1 MSTTSA
7 NPAKSIKQATAT
19 ANGTVSRET
28 LLDYLNAAAK
38 SMRRLELGIGV
49 VAWLT
54 TLLLLLV
61 AAVFIDH
68 WVLPLN
74 TFARFTVC
82 GLLIAWTAWWVPR
95 RVIPLLFQPIHPE
108 HAARTIEKLYP
119 SMKESLISWLQLSTT
134 DDRTPRGVL
143 AVVARF
149 AARNLKGAESASVL
163 DTGALL
169 KLTSFFA
176 VCLFA
181 FIIYIVAAPKSSV
194 VAISRIMMP
203 WASIS
208 PASRVVITE
217 VKPGTTKITQGTNLP
232 ISIGTR
238 GMYQQ
243 DEVYLRYDLSDGQKV
258 GQRIRMKTDVEGLSY
273 SINFGEGIGG
283 IHQPLSYW
291 VEAGDAVAGPF
302 GVKIQTVP
310 IVAVD
315 RLELQF
321 PKYTKLKDRTIQKDG
336 SCEVPE
342 GTRLRIFAHANQP
355 MEKSRIEFDPIIE
368 RGVLVHTSGLL
379 DLKTQG
385 TEIEG
390 EWIAKLNKEKNN
402 PTLGKFQIKA
412 TNSLGER
419 NDSPVIYST
428 KVLADLPPVVRL
440 QSELPSM
447 VELPQDQIL
456 EIEIRTNDPDYGLTL
471 VSAIGK
477 SPNALSNA
485 MPIFESTLFES
496 SEGSFGQKVLK
507 YDFSPTELGLQI
519 NTEVEFTAKAF
530 DNRCNPGSDIPEPN
544 ISFSSPIKIK
554 VVKALKQPA
563 ENTKKPQ
570 NTTNS
575 YEKPE
580 GKNQKNPPPQPNKDP
595 QKQGQGANSSPQSEP
610 SDQPNEKSEPS
621 QAKNQKSKGSSSN
634 EQSSK
639 GNEKPSDKKNQ
650 KGSGSSGDGNSEQ
663 SGSAESNEDQ
673 AGGSGQ
679 SGNQSKTSKK
689 SNGSSSG
696 SGNASSN
703 DPSDNDSTDGSPSG
717 SNQPSFEKSSKPN
730 SKPSSSDPS
739 KSSNEQGSEQSGA
752 PNQEQGRNEGGEAS
766 KETGDSSTAPSKPE
780 HDGERFDAINELREK
795 REREK
800 QQGTGNSGNRDSSS
814 NQPSGANERTSS
826 KEERQSSKSEDGNLD
841 LGNKSESG
849 KSESGKSESGKSES
863 GKSESGKS
871 ESGKSESGKSESGKS
886 ESGKSES
893 GKSGKEPSNSKSGS
907 SSAKGQSPQGA
918 KGPSNSADSGQPN
931 QPEEA
936 DIKPPEAPSSTEY
949 ADELTDLALDYLKEQ
964 RDQPDP
970 ELLRRLEWTK
980 NDMQKFLDRWTQ
992 AKEEAKT
999 NPNKKQELEAALRS
1013 LGLKSSKSQAKKSS
1027 DRDDL
1032 LKGYLENGSRTR
1044 PPESIREKV
1053 EKFRRAADKINQ

>member
-7 NPAKSIKQATAT
+7 NPAKSIKQAAAT
-19 ANGTVSRET
+19 ANGSVSRET
-28 LLDYLNAAAK
+28 LLDYLNTAAK
-38 SMRRLELGIGV
+38 SMRRLELGIGIV
-49 VAWLT
+49 VWLT

-68 WVLPLN
+68 WVVPLN
-74 TFARFTVC
+74 TLARFTVC

-149 AARNLKGAESASVL
+149 AARNLNGAESASVL

-169 KLTSFFA
+169 KLSSFFA

-194 VAISRIMMP
+194 VAMSRIMMP

-273 SINFGEGIGG
+273 SINFGEGMGG

-390 EWIAKLNKEKNN
+390 EWIAKLNEEKNN
-402 PTLGKFQIKA
+402 PTLSKYQIKA

-428 KVLADLPPVVRL
+428 NVLADLPPVVRL

-447 VELPQDQIL
+447 IELPQDQRL

-477 SPNALSNA
+477 SPNSLSNA
-485 MPIFESTLFES
+485 VPMFESTLFES

-519 NTEVEFTAKAF
+519 NTEVEFTAKAA
-530 DNRCNPGSDIPEPN
+530 DNRCKPGTDNPEPN
-544 ISFSSPIKIK
+544 VSYSSPIKIK

-563 ENTKKPQ
+563 ENAKKPQ
-570 NTTNS
+570 NAANN
-575 YEKPE
+575 EKNPE
-580 GKNQKNPPPQPNKDP
+580 GKNQKNPTPEPNQDP
-595 QKQGQGANSSPQSEP
+595 KKQGQGENSSQQTEP
-610 SDQPNEKSEPS
+610 ADPPNEKNEKSEPS
-621 QAKNQKSKGSSSN
+621 QDKDQKSKGSSSG

-663 SGSAESNEDQ
+663 SGSTESNEDQ
-673 AGGSGQ
+673 AGGSNK

-696 SGNASSN
+696 SGNSSSSDSN
-703 DPSDNDSTDGSPSG
+703 DSDSADGSKSG
-717 SNQPSFEKSSKPN
+717 NNQSSTEKSSKPDN
-730 SKPSSSDPS
+730 KSSSGDPS
-739 KSSNEQGSEQSGA
+739 KSSKEKSSEQSGA
-752 PNQEQGRNEGGEAS
+752 PNQEQGNKEGGEAS
-766 KETGDSSTAPSKPE
+766 KEAGDTSTAPSKPE

-800 QQGTGNSGNRDSSS
+800 QEGAGNSGNKGSTS
-814 NQPSGANERTSS
+814 NQPSGTKEQSSS
-826 KEERQSSKSEDGNLD
+826 KEEQ
-841 LGNKSESG
+841 SG

-893 GKSGKEPSNSKSGS
+893 GKSGREPGDSKSSS

-918 KGPSNSADSGQPN
+918 KGTSNSADSGQPN
-931 QPEEA
+931 QPDAE
-936 DIKPPEAPSSTEY
+936 IKPPEAPSSTEY
-949 ADELTDLALDYLKEQ
+949 ADELTDLALEYLKEQ
-964 RDQPDP
+964 REQPDP
-970 ELLRRLEWTK
+970 ELLRRLDWTK

-999 NPNKKQELEAALRS
+999 NSNKKQELEAALRS